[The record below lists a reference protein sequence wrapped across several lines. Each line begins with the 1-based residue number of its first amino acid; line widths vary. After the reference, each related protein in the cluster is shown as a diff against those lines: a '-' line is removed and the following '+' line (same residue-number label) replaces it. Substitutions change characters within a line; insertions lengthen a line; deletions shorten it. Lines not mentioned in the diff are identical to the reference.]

1 MNRPLGFDPFATQS
15 RRVHALTVLGG
26 IAVCLLAYFGAV
38 AAVYGDLTVL
48 ALESN
53 IGAQRVGGAAAGVA
67 VWTYFS
73 LAFVRGYGGPVL
85 NVLPYPIAIVVLAP
99 FPARWLLF
107 GPDVSGLRSRF
118 VGFFVFEP
126 LITTAVAV
134 LPGLAACTVVLTV
147 WASLIGDETRERW
160 ERRHLTSEF
169 YDAFVDVEE

>member
-1 MNRPLGFDPFATQS
+1 MNRPLGLDPFATQS
-15 RRVHALTVLGG
+15 RRAHALTVLGG

-38 AAVYGDLTVL
+38 AAVYGDLSVL
-48 ALESN
+48 TLESN
-53 IGAQRVGGAAAGVA
+53 IGAQRVGGAVAGVA

-85 NVLPYPIAIVVLAP
+85 NVLPYPVAVVVLAP

-126 LITTAVAV
+126 LITTGIAV
-134 LPGLAACTVVLTV
+134 LPGLAACTVVLTA
-147 WASLIGDETRERW
+147 WASLIGDEARERW
-160 ERRHLTSEF
+160 ERRHLTREF